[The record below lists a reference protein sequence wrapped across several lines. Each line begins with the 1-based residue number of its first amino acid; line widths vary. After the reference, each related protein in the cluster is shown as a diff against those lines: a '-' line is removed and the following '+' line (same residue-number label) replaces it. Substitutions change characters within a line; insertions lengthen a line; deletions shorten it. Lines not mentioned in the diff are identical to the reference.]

1 MGGWATWANLLTTLR
16 VAALP
21 PSIYAILNQIWW
33 LAAVLFTVAVV
44 SDFYDGKIA
53 RRLHQT
59 SPFGGLFD
67 HATDAAYVTS
77 CTWALA
83 QLALINPW
91 LAWLIAIAFTQYM
104 LDSKAL
110 AGVALRMSAIG
121 RSNGVAYYVLVGVV
135 IGAELLGWQW
145 LTNVAYWAAWA
156 LVASTVLSIADRAVT
171 LLQHNNNST

>member
-1 MGGWATWANLLTTLR
+1 MAT
-16 VAALP
+16 LP
-21 PSIYAILNQIWW
+21 PVVYAILNQLWW
-33 LAAVLFTVAVV
+33 LAASLFTVAVV
-44 SDFYDGKIA
+44 TDIYDGKVA

-67 HATDAAYVTS
+67 HATDAAFVAL

-83 QLALINPW
+83 HLNLINPW
-91 LAWLIAIAFTQYM
+91 LAWLIFIAFTQYM

-135 IGAELLGWQW
+135 IGAQMLGWQW
-145 LTNVAYWAAWA
+145 LTTIAYWGAWL
-156 LVASTVLSIADRAVT
+156 LVATTLLSIADRAIT
-171 LLQHNNNST
+171 LIRHKNS